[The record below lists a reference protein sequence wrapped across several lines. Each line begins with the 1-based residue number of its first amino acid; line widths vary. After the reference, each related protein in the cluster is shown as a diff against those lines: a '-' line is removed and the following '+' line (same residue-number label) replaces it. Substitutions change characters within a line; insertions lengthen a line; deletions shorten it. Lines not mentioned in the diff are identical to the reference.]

1 MRDIYAATRCER
13 GTGGTGARGHG
24 LAMGLG
30 VYQIQIPVQAF
41 VSSHVFMNMFGTIN
55 YCMWGEDACGRI
67 HSGSEFNLSDSQVG
81 VVNIESGALVRRQDS
96 GVIFD
101 TWR

>member
-1 MRDIYAATRCER
+1 MPPPDAN
-13 GTGGTGARGHG
+13 GAQGPQGAQGHRGHG

-41 VSSHVFMNMFGTIN
+41 VSHVFMNTFGTIN

-67 HSGSEFNLSDSQVG
+67 RSGSEFNLSDSQVG

-101 TWR
+101 T